1 MTVEQS
7 SGLSTGWEPGVPAE
21 DTALRR
27 FVLALADSLA
37 GPVAAMGGR
46 VDATEHARTSDLG
59 RPATYYDAAVL
70 VRPPAPD
77 RWDTVLD
84 AVERRLFSTGTGEV
98 ALFSPWPTPDLTDR
112 GWTLEGHPPF
122 LLRNPGGLLPP
133 PAPGVDVVEVRDA
146 EALRT
151 WERIVVEGYPMPE
164 LRPWRPG
171 VLLDPAVLG
180 SGLRMWLA
188 RLDGEPVGAA
198 ASYVAHGL
206 HVLSVGVVLP
216 EARGR
221 GVWRT
226 LLGTRLATF
235 PDLPAAALFSDL
247 SRPGA
252 ERHGFVPI
260 TRFTLWTRERP

>member
-1 MTVEQS
+1 
-7 SGLSTGWEPGVPAE
+7 
-21 DTALRR
+21 
-27 FVLALADSLA
+27 
-37 GPVAAMGGR
+37 
-46 VDATEHARTSDLG
+46 
-59 RPATYYDAAVL
+59 
-70 VRPPAPD
+70 
-77 RWDTVLD
+77 
-84 AVERRLFSTGTGEV
+84 
-98 ALFSPWPTPDLTDR
+98 
-112 GWTLEGHPPF
+112 
-122 LLRNPGGLLPP
+122 
-133 PAPGVDVVEVRDA
+133 
-146 EALRT
+146 LRT

-216 EARGR
+216 EARGG

-235 PDLPAAALFSDL
+235 PDLPAGALFSDL